1 VKRTIIRRP
10 EVEKRTG
17 LTCSGIYEAMSRG
30 EFPKSVP
37 IGRYAVGWIED
48 EVNAWIEARI
58 EARESKDVKPLRRKF
73 EKKKQAA

>member
-1 VKRTIIRRP
+1 
-10 EVEKRTG
+10 
-17 LTCSGIYEAMSRG
+17 MSRG

-58 EARESKDVKPLRRKF
+58 EARESQGVKPLRRKF
-73 EKKKQAA
+73 EKKADAA